1 MGHLAGKF
9 PTLYQAT
16 FFEYYTLCL
25 NHHSNFYP
33 YVCQAFCSTI
43 AGILTTHAIMKSV
56 GVGDAAATA
65 LSATVTW
72 VLKDGIGMIGR
83 IMFAWW
89 KGYVEPK

>member
-1 MGHLAGKF
+1 MLTCYF
-9 PTLYQAT
+9 
-16 FFEYYTLCL
+16 CC
-25 NHHSNFYP
+25 
-33 YVCQAFCSTI
+33 VCKAFCSTI

-65 LSATVTW
+65 LSATITW

-89 KGYVEPK
+89 KGCVCSKYLYVFKTSMLIFL